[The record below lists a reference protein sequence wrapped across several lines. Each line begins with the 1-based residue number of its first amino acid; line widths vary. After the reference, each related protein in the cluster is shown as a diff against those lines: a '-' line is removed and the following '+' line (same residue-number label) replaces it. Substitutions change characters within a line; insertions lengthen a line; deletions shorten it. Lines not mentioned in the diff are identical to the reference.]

1 MTTTYRRLTTALA
14 VITMMVLMGS
24 NAQADAQSDWLKK
37 AQLGP
42 QAPATQDWKAIEA
55 AARQEGE
62 VVIYSV
68 SSRIFKL
75 QKVFKEKFG
84 VDIVAYDIASD
95 IQLEKFRREHKAG
108 VFQVDV
114 LFNNETPL
122 IVNEFLPRNLV
133 WNFVPS
139 SVADQ
144 LDDNEKEPL
153 LVQRWS
159 SRILF
164 YNASKHLNGAPIDN
178 LWDLTREE
186 FKGRVLMPNPLE
198 SSVQANVI
206 QTILQHPDEMAAAY
220 KAEFG
225 DDIVYSKKL
234 LKAVKK
240 NPLIDEPDAAKEW
253 LARLLA
259 NDPIFLASTTKIFNN
274 VSDVQQDNPPLGFTT
289 FSKMRKN
296 KKDEFNGQPALN
308 VRPVLGVS
316 YPTVL
321 VIANQAPHPNAAKLL
336 IRYMMEDG
344 FSPWNV
350 PGDYAGRADVAKQ
363 QVADFGLPPFEDVK
377 LWPID
382 QTYVYDTKY
391 SYLSLYLSLK

>member
-1 MTTTYRRLTTALA
+1 MTTTFRRLATALSA
-14 VITMMVLMGS
+14 IGMVALMGTI
-24 NAQADAQSDWLKK
+24 AQADAQSDWLKK
-37 AQLGP
+37 AQLGAH
-42 QAPATQDWKAIEA
+42 APKTQDWKAIEA
-55 AARQEGE
+55 AARKEGK

-75 QKVFKEKFG
+75 QKKFQEKYG
-84 VDIVAYDIASD
+84 IEIVGYDISSD

-108 VFQVDV
+108 VNQVDV

-139 SVADQ
+139 TVAGQ
-144 LDDNEKEPL
+144 LEDNEKEPL

-164 YNASKHLNGAPIDN
+164 YNADKYPGGAPLDN

-186 FKGRVLMPNPLE
+186 FKGRLLMPNPLE

-225 DDIVYSKKL
+225 DEITYSKKL

-240 NPLIDEPDAAKEW
+240 SPLIDKPDAAKEW

-259 NDPIFLASTTKIFNN
+259 NDPVFLGSTTKIFTN
-274 VSDVQQDNPPLGFTT
+274 VADVEQDDPPLGIST

-296 KKDEFNGQPALN
+296 KKGEFNGQPALN
-308 VRPVLGVS
+308 VQPVLGVS

-321 VIANQAPHPNAAKLL
+321 VVADQAPHPNAAKLL

-350 PGDYAGRADVAKQ
+350 PGDYAGRADVAKE
-363 QVADFGLPPFEDVK
+363 QVTQFGLPPFEDVK
-377 LWPID
+377 MWPID

-391 SYLSLYLSLK
+391 TYLSLYLTLK